1 MSEINVSVE
10 LQLMERYRLTTEEV
24 FVIELLFLGGSDENH
39 KEYLQR
45 YVNLAINRPSILDTL
60 NSLQDKGVIKK
71 SCKFP
76 KRGEQL
82 DPETIDFNENF
93 LHNYRKFSG
102 ELGEELL
109 EVYPQIGYINGKQ
122 FSLNNYAKKFNSFED
137 FAFAYGKA
145 IGWNMSKH
153 KHVIELVDWAKKNE
167 SNLLVVGIG
176 DFVISRLWNNIEK
189 QKSGDGIMYFD
200 NTTDI

>member
-1 MSEINVSVE
+1 
-10 LQLMERYRLTTEEV
+10 MERYRLTVEEV
-24 FVIELLFLGGSDENH
+24 FIIELLFLGSSDESH
-39 KEYLQR
+39 SEYLQR
-45 YVNLAINRPSILDTL
+45 YVKLSIARTSLLDIL
-60 NSLQDKGVIKK
+60 ISLQDKGVIKK
-71 SCKFP
+71 SCKLP
-76 KRGEQL
+76 KRGEKL
-82 DPETIDFNENF
+82 DTETIDFNENF

-102 ELGEELL
+102 ELGAELL
-109 EVYPQIGYINGKQ
+109 EEYPSLGYINGKQ

-145 IGWNMSKH
+145 IGWKIDKH
-153 KHVIELVDWAKKNE
+153 QHVLDLIKWAKQND

-189 QKSGDGIMYFD
+189 QQSGDGVIYFD

>member
-1 MSEINVSVE
+1 MCMSVE
-10 LQLMERYRLTTEEV
+10 SKLSLMERYRLTTEEV
-24 FVIELLFLGGSDENH
+24 FVIELLFLGGSDECH
-39 KEYLQR
+39 PEYLKK
-45 YVNLAINRPSILDTL
+45 YVSLSIDRTSLLDTL
-60 NSLQDKGVIKK
+60 YSLQEKGVIKK

-82 DPETIDFNENF
+82 DPETIDFNEKF

-102 ELGEELL
+102 ELGQELL
-109 EVYPQIGYINGKQ
+109 AEYPKLGYINGKQ
-122 FSLNNYAKKFNSFED
+122 FSLNNYAKKFDSFED

-145 IGWNMSKH
+145 IGWNTEKH
-153 KHVIELVDWAKKNE
+153 SHVLELIKWAKLND

-176 DFVISRLWNNIEK
+176 DFVISRLWENIE
-189 QKSGDGIMYFD
+189 QQQSGDGVLYFD

>member
-1 MSEINVSVE
+1 MSVE
-10 LQLMERYRLTTEEV
+10 SKLSLMDRYRLTAEEV
-24 FVIELLFLGGSDENH
+24 FIIELLFLGGSDECH
-39 KEYLQR
+39 PEYLR
-45 YVNLAINRPSILDTL
+45 KYVGLAIDRTSLLDTL
-60 NSLQDKGVIKK
+60 YSLQDKGVIKK

-76 KRGEQL
+76 KRGDYL

-102 ELGEELL
+102 ELGQELL
-109 EVYPQIGYINGKQ
+109 DEYPKLGYINGKQ
-122 FSLNNYAKKFNSFED
+122 FSLNNYAKKFDSFED

-145 IGWNMSKH
+145 IGWNSEKH
-153 KHVIELVDWAKKNE
+153 SHVIDLIRWAKKND

-176 DFVISRLWNNIEK
+176 DFVISRLWENIE
-189 QKSGDGIMYFD
+189 QQQSGDGVLYFD